1 MANCKK
7 DLENLDNQNLDLEN
21 LEVENSKVENLKA
34 EKLDIEQNKVEKFEH
49 NPEMYVRTEMLV
61 GADNMAKIK
70 AAKVCVCG
78 LGGVGSAVVEAL
90 VRAGVGSL
98 RLVDFDT
105 ISASNLNRQLHTTLA
120 NIGEPKAAALAARI
134 ALINPACEV
143 EVVFEKITA
152 ENVAEI
158 LSGVDY
164 LVDAI
169 DDVPAKIALIKMAK
183 EQNLPLV
190 VSLGTGNKIYPEMLE
205 ISDIAKTEVCPLARK
220 IRYELKRLR
229 ITKVPVVYSKEI
241 PNRVD
246 TTSNTP
252 ASISFVPP
260 VAGMIL
266 AGKVV
271 RDICGI
277 G

>member
-1 MANCKK
+1 MANCKNNLDVFDL
-7 DLENLDNQNLDLEN
+7 DLENPKVANLEVQN
-21 LEVENSKVENLKA
+21 LEVENLENS
-34 EKLDIEQNKVEKFEH
+34 KFEH
-49 NPEMYVRTEMLV
+49 NPEMYQRTEMLI

-120 NIGEPKAAALAARI
+120 NIGESKAAALAARI
-134 ALINPACEV
+134 ATINPACHV

-158 LSGVDY
+158 LDGVDY

-169 DDVPAKIALIKMAK
+169 DDVPAKIALIKTAK

-190 VSLGTGNKIYPEMLE
+190 VSLGTGNKIHPEMLE

-229 ITKVPVVYSKEI
+229 ITKVAVVYSKEI

-246 TTSNTP
+246 TTTNTP

-277 G
+277 E